1 MASFDEVIP
10 PGEAGKV
17 IAAIR
22 TDALS
27 GAVSKVV
34 TVTTD
39 DPGRPTF
46 ALTLR
51 ATVVASVDFYPSRSM
66 FVSARNPDNPGGKV
80 LARKSANEKGSL
92 EVTGLTA
99 SAPWLKVSA
108 RKLEAAAPAGAGL
121 PPSIPSDWLIE
132 ARIEGEPPPGRNA
145 VQVKFKT
152 GLARE
157 PEIEIPVV
165 VIVPA
170 PLSFSSP
177 VLDLPTTNADP
188 PQSARGTVYVLLG
201 SGLDPKGLSVESL
214 SPAFRVKTEQVDPR
228 RVRVDVT
235 WSPVAGDTSRESAIE
250 AKLGD
255 LSASIAV
262 RLTAPVPPAP
272 PPAVITPEKIRQG
285 TTLVPLGGG
294 Q

>member
-17 IAAIR
+17 NAAIH
-22 TDALS
+22 TDNLS

-51 ATVVASVDFYPSRSM
+51 ATIVASVDFYPSRSM
-66 FVSARNPDNPGGKV
+66 FVAARNPDNPGGKV

-99 SAPWLKVSA
+99 SVPWLKVSA

-177 VLDLPTTNADP
+177 VLDLRTDAEP

-214 SPAFRVKTEQVDPR
+214 SPAFRAKAEQVDPR

-235 WSPVAGDTSRESAIE
+235 WSPVAGDTSRESAIV
-250 AKLGD
+250 AKLGE

-262 RLTAPVPPAP
+262 KLTAPVPPAP
-272 PPAVITPEKIRQG
+272 PSAAPTPEKIRQG

-294 Q
+294 GR